1 MGSEKREI
9 ITIDGPAASGKSTTA
24 RLVAKKL
31 GWLYLDTGAM
41 YRAITVK
48 VIDKSIPLEDA
59 ELIGRTAEETELK
72 LAPSDSGTKVFI
84 DGKEITGK
92 IRTPEIDRAVGPVC
106 EVDKVRKVLVEQQR
120 KIGSEGRVVAEGRD
134 MGTVVFPDAKYKF
147 YMIAS
152 IESRAKRRQKDLLK
166 QNIQVPLDELMQ
178 EIERRDN
185 RDSSRDNSP
194 LKKAD
199 DAVLIDTSNLSI
211 EQQVDVILKRVKSQG
226 K

>member
-48 VIDKSIPLEDA
+48 VIDEGIPLEDT
-59 ELIGRTAEETELK
+59 ELIGRTAEKTELE
-72 LAPSDSGTKVFI
+72 LTPSDSGTRVFI
-84 DGKEITGK
+84 DRREITER

-106 EVDKVRKVLVEQQR
+106 EVDLVRKVLVEQQR
-120 KIGSEGRVVAEGRD
+120 KIGAEGRVVAEGRD
-134 MGTVVFPDAKYKF
+134 MGTVVFPEARYKF
-147 YMIAS
+147 YMVAS
-152 IESRAKRRQKDLLK
+152 IESRARRRQKDLQK
-166 QNIQVPLDELMQ
+166 QNINISLPELIK
-178 EIERRDN
+178 EIETRDK
-185 RDSSRDNSP
+185 RDSSRNNSP

-211 EQQVDVILKRVKSQG
+211 EQQVDMILKRVKSQG